1 LDAPKLTPMADAY
14 AALAPVGRN
23 ADGDLVLRSQE
34 SRPFPEE
41 VVEVPLSTRWSQVE
55 GRAEIGARDVE
66 VPDGWVVTLVDTKT
80 TRDPSDDDEHVLTEN
95 GAPYRFMRRPIK
107 DTPTDTS
114 RSRSASKSSHS
125 KTLPPRPPSV
135 DVLRPSTEL
144 AARME
149 ERGGRKADS
158 ARAMPR
164 FRLRVDPSSPLP
176 VEMAQWD
183 AQTNGND
190 VVLSWTT
197 ASETNNAGFV
207 VQHQRVAGADTT
219 LDPDKWTDVTFVDG
233 GGTRTVPKSY
243 RYTESGLRVGTH
255 AFRLRQVDT
264 DGSSTPTRSV
274 KVTVN
279 LAEAYQVSA
288 PHPNPAR
295 SSTTLEVAVREN
307 QEVSVDIYDVLGRRV
322 ARVFDTKVEAQQVQ
336 QIRIPT
342 DRWASGAYF
351 VRVEGADFREV
362 RRLTIVR

>member
-1 LDAPKLTPMADAY
+1 
-14 AALAPVGRN
+14 
-23 ADGDLVLRSQE
+23 
-34 SRPFPEE
+34 
-41 VVEVPLSTRWSQVE
+41 
-55 GRAEIGARDVE
+55 
-66 VPDGWVVTLVDTKT
+66 
-80 TRDPSDDDEHVLTEN
+80 
-95 GAPYRFMRRPIK
+95 
-107 DTPTDTS
+107 
-114 RSRSASKSSHS
+114 
-125 KTLPPRPPSV
+125 
-135 DVLRPSTEL
+135 
-144 AARME
+144 
-149 ERGGRKADS
+149 
-158 ARAMPR
+158 
-164 FRLRVDPSSPLP
+164 
-176 VEMAQWD
+176 MAQWD

-207 VQHQRVAGADTT
+207 VQHQRVAGTDTT
-219 LDPDKWTDVTFVDG
+219 LDPDKWTDLTFVDG

-243 RYTESGLRVGTH
+243 RYTESGLQVGTH

>member
-1 LDAPKLTPMADAY
+1 
-14 AALAPVGRN
+14 
-23 ADGDLVLRSQE
+23 
-34 SRPFPEE
+34 
-41 VVEVPLSTRWSQVE
+41 
-55 GRAEIGARDVE
+55 
-66 VPDGWVVTLVDTKT
+66 
-80 TRDPSDDDEHVLTEN
+80 
-95 GAPYRFMRRPIK
+95 
-107 DTPTDTS
+107 
-114 RSRSASKSSHS
+114 
-125 KTLPPRPPSV
+125 
-135 DVLRPSTEL
+135 
-144 AARME
+144 
-149 ERGGRKADS
+149 
-158 ARAMPR
+158 
-164 FRLRVDPSSPLP
+164 
-176 VEMAQWD
+176 
-183 AQTNGND
+183 
-190 VVLSWTT
+190 
-197 ASETNNAGFV
+197 
-207 VQHQRVAGADTT
+207 VAGTDTT
-219 LDPDKWTDVTFVDG
+219 LDPDKWTDLTFVDG

-243 RYTESGLRVGTH
+243 RYTESGLQVGTH